1 MTSFSHLSQI
11 SLLAQNGASGLPPG
25 PDARAN
31 AATPTVGAD
40 GAPVG
45 PPPDPGFNIL
55 LLILPILVLMILFSV
70 MGSRKERKRRE
81 ALLASVKKHDRVQT
95 IGGVIGSVVELKPD
109 TVVLKVDEN
118 SNLRMTFARSAIQQI
133 VKEAPE
139 NKDASEP
146 AT

>member
-1 MTSFSHLSQI
+1 MTSFNSLSHL

-31 AATPTVGAD
+31 AATPAVGAD
-40 GAPVG
+40 GAPMAA
-45 PPPDPGFNIL
+45 PDPGFNIL

-139 NKDASEP
+139 NKDAPQSS
-146 AT
+146 T